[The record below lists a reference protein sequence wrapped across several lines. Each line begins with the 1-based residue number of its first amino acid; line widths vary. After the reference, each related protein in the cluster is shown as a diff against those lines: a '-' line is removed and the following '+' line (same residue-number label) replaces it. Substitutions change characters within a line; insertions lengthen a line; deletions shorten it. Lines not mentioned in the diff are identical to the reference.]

1 MTQLNKPYLSKDGPT
16 ISCRT
21 YGNKGKEKDL
31 HIPRKMH
38 ILLNR
43 KASIMLKSHQEDV
56 NIQVEKAI

>member
-1 MTQLNKPYLSKDGPT
+1 MGQQFLVE
-16 ISCRT
+16 IM
-21 YGNKGKEKDL
+21 GNKGKEKDL

-56 NIQVEKAI
+56 NIQVEKAT

>member
-1 MTQLNKPYLSKDGPT
+1 MGQQFLVE
-16 ISCRT
+16 IM
-21 YGNKGKEKDL
+21 GNKGKEKDL

-56 NIQVEKAI
+56 NIQVEKVI